1 MAHDDGE
8 PSSCLVSPVRLPSPS
23 FARRQC
29 LLNYLY
35 NVMVVL
41 LGCRA
46 VKFDSCNNL
55 LSSAHTVLR
64 GVQYVHCVM
73 HKCIMVKVGGEQK
86 SQKACTKHGNFTKSG
101 GKFGKVGNEIFFEIG
116 GMD

>member
-46 VKFDSCNNL
+46 VKFDSYNNL

-73 HKCIMVKVGGEQK
+73 HKCIMVKVGGNK
-86 SQKACTKHGNFTKSG
+86 NHRKHVQNTEILRNLGGNLAK
-101 GKFGKVGNEIFFEIG
+101 
-116 GMD
+116 